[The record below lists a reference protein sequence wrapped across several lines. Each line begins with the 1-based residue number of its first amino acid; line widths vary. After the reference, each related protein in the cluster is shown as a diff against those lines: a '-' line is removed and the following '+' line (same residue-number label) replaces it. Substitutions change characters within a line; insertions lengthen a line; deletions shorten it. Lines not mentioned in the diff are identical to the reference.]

1 MLNRLARAMMLAC
14 LMCGLC
20 ASARANTTAA
30 AAGNP
35 ATSLALAPQPAI
47 SPTPAVEG
55 NRAMATPAPATP
67 AASVQPVRIALL
79 LPLQSEIFANAAQA
93 VRAGFQAAYERESAG
108 IEIALIETGD
118 GSRPID
124 AVYADAQTRFDV
136 IVGPLARADV
146 AAVAQSGKVGKPTVA
161 LANPDT
167 QGDAEVVLPP
177 AMLSVGLS
185 IEDEARQVAGWAA
198 SGRKTGKAFVISS
211 SIAWQ
216 RRAARAFALQWQ
228 QRGLEAQTIEISVS
242 SGYIGAASLVQ
253 LKKRLQEEHP
263 GLLFV
268 ALDDVQARQLLQLI
282 GHDAPVYGTSQL
294 NPLSLNDW
302 RIADGR
308 PEMNGVRLVD
318 IPWQL
323 QPDHPAVM
331 VYPRPTAAADQ
342 KPDPNLERLYALGI
356 DAFRIAREIGL
367 QRKEFELDGVTGK
380 LSVKFGKGTAV
391 FRRSEQPA
399 AYIDGAVAPIIRNP

>member
-1 MLNRLARAMMLAC
+1 MLGRLALVLAC

-20 ASARANTTAA
+20 APARANTTGDD
-30 AAGNP
+30 AGTVTQP
-35 ATSLALAPQPAI
+35 VTGSVPMPAI
-47 SPTPAVEG
+47 DSSRPLTAPVPSTPA
-55 NRAMATPAPATP
+55 RLI
-67 AASVQPVRIALL
+67 RIALL

-93 VRAGFQAAYERESAG
+93 VRAGFQAGYERESDG
-108 IEIALIETGD
+108 IEIAVIETAD
-118 GSRPID
+118 GTRQID
-124 AVYADAQTRFDV
+124 AIYADTQARFDV
-136 IVGPLARADV
+136 IVGPLARTDV
-146 AAVAQSGKVGKPTVA
+146 AAVAQSGKVSKPTLA

-167 QGDAEVVLPP
+167 QGDVEVVLPQ
-177 AMLSVGLS
+177 AMLPIGLS
-185 IEDEARQVAGWAA
+185 IEDEARQVANWAA
-198 SGRKTGKAFVISS
+198 NGKKTAKAITISS

-228 QRGLEAQTIEISVS
+228 QRGLEAQAVEISVS
-242 SGYIGAASLVQ
+242 GGYIGAASLVQ
-253 LKKRLQEEHP
+253 LKKRLQDEHP
-263 GLLFV
+263 ALLFV
-268 ALDDVQARQLLQLI
+268 ALDDAQARQLQQAI
-282 GHDAPVYGTSQL
+282 GRDYPAYGTSQL
-294 NPLSLNDW
+294 NPLSVNDW
-302 RIADGR
+302 RIADSR

-331 VYPRPTAAADQ
+331 AYPRPTVGTDQ

-380 LSVKFGKGTAV
+380 LTVQFGKGMPF

-399 AYIDGAVAPIIRNP
+399 AYVDGAVTPIVRAP

>member
-1 MLNRLARAMMLAC
+1 M
-14 LMCGLC
+14 
-20 ASARANTTAA
+20 
-30 AAGNP
+30 
-35 ATSLALAPQPAI
+35 
-47 SPTPAVEG
+47 
-55 NRAMATPAPATP
+55 
-67 AASVQPVRIALL
+67 L

-108 IEIALIETGD
+108 IETTVIETGD
-118 GSRPID
+118 GTRQID
-124 AVYADAQTRFDV
+124 AIYADAQTRFDV

-146 AAVAQSGKVGKPTVA
+146 AAVAQSGKVSKPTVA

-167 QGDAEVVLPP
+167 QGDAEVVLPS

-185 IEDEARQVAGWAA
+185 IEDEARQVAAWAA
-198 SGRKTGKAFVISS
+198 GGKKAAKAFVISS
-211 SIAWQ
+211 STAWQ
-216 RRAARAFALQWQ
+216 RRAARAFSLQWQ
-228 QRGLEAQTIEISVS
+228 QRGLEAQTIEISAS
-242 SGYIGAASLVQ
+242 SGYIGAASLVL

-268 ALDDVQARQLLQLI
+268 ALDDVQARQLLQAI
-282 GHDAPVYGTSQL
+282 GRDHPVYGTSQL
-294 NPLSLNDW
+294 NPLSVNDW

-331 VYPRPTAAADQ
+331 VYPRPVVAADQ

-356 DAFRIAREIGL
+356 DAFRVAREIGL

-380 LSVKFGKGTAV
+380 LTVKFGKGTPV

-399 AYIDGAVAPIIRNP
+399 AYVDGAVAPITRAP